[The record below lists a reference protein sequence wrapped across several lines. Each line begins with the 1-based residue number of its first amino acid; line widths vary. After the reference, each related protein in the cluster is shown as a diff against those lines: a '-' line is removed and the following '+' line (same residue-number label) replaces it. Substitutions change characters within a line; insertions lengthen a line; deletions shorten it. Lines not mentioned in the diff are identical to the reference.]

1 MLGINYDYA
10 LKINTSPKSDTPAWA
25 VVSEGFDNI
34 SKSLNEAIYQGSFLG
49 DYGYA
54 STEVTGGQ
62 LTITLSGVRI
72 YGDAAQ
78 DFIFSDEV
86 KNNFG
91 EQRKT
96 DFMITYPDGASLVGK
111 VTLAKISEGGGAA
124 NSPDA
129 VSVQIHFNGKP
140 SFSKK

>member
-10 LKINTSPKSDTPAWA
+10 LKINISPLSDTPTWA
-25 VVSEGFDNI
+25 LISEGFDNI

-49 DYGYA
+49 DQGYA

-72 YGDAAQ
+72 YGDPAQ
-78 DFIFSDEV
+78 DFIFSNMV

-91 EQRKT
+91 DARKT
-96 DFMITYPDGASLVGK
+96 DFMITYPDNASLSGK
-111 VTLAKISEGGGAA
+111 VTLAKITEGGGAA

-129 VSVQIHFNGKP
+129 ISVQIHFNGKP
-140 SFSKK
+140 IFSNG